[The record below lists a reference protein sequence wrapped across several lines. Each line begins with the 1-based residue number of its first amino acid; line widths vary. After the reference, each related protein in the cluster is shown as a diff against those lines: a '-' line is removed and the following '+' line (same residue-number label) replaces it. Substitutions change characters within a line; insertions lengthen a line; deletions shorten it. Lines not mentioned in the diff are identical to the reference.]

1 MKSYLRES
9 GDRLPLMTGRL
20 VGAAVCVVAA
30 VLTVGVVVSREQP
43 DSHANTV
50 RQSRIALSARA
61 LERRSQ
67 VVQRL
72 AEDDGNS
79 DLNWTKAQLPPPG
92 LISWPQPA
100 VSATASQGP
109 TAVDRR
115 EDKEVHV
122 LPLRALSHAAWF
134 QTARR
139 AGLAAAQLRATNSR
153 FHSCRIGCTPSSRP
167 WRKT

>member
-1 MKSYLRES
+1 
-9 GDRLPLMTGRL
+9 MTGRL
-20 VGAAVCVVAA
+20 VGVAVCAVAA
-30 VLTVGVVVSREQP
+30 VLAVGVVVSREQP

-72 AEDDGNS
+72 AEEDVSS

-100 VSATASQGP
+100 VSATTSQGP

-134 QTARR
+134 QTARLAGPLNCLPPTLSLL
-139 AGLAAAQLRATNSR
+139 AGLAARRHLDHGERLE
-153 FHSCRIGCTPSSRP
+153 CSS
-167 WRKT
+167 